1 MDNTIMAS
9 SVIVISVLFVAGILN
24 AFIHDIGPNYPL
36 PQDRR
41 SDSSIDSYA
50 IVRGG
55 KTRRSKKI

>member
-1 MDNTIMAS
+1 MAS
-9 SVIVISVLFVAGILN
+9 SVIVISILVVAGILN
-24 AFIHDIGPNYPL
+24 AFVHDTGPNYPL

-50 IVRGG
+50 IIRGG